1 MFGRNALMA
10 GFVAAA
16 SIATLPAIA
25 GEMKAEEARRFVVG
39 KLFSF
44 TCFEGSSGAGRIFND
59 GSVAGVVRFQGSG
72 PARYVNLPA
81 GTLRVKG
88 ESVCASLRGMLFE
101 PCFNLEQT
109 DPRSFRG
116 SIAGLGFASCQFTRR
131 GGRPE
136 LVHTSTRRPLSTVV
150 TSEKE

>member
-1 MFGRNALMA
+1 MLGRNVLMA
-10 GFVAAA
+10 GVVAAA
-16 SIATLPAIA
+16 SIASLPAFA
-25 GEMKAEEARRFVVG
+25 GEMKAEEARRFVAG

-72 PARYVNLPA
+72 PSRYVTLPA

-88 ESVCASLRGMLFE
+88 ESVCASLRGLAFE

-109 DPRSFRG
+109 DARSFRG
-116 SIAGLGFASCQFTRR
+116 SISGLGFASCQFTRR
-131 GGRPE
+131 GRAQ
-136 LVHTSTRRPLSTVV
+136 LVHTSVSGRPLSTVA
-150 TSEKE
+150 TSDKQ

>member
-1 MFGRNALMA
+1 MFGRNVLM
-10 GFVAAA
+10 GCFVAAV
-16 SIATLPAIA
+16 SIAALPAIA
-25 GEMKAEEARRFVVG
+25 GEMKAEEARRFVIG

-72 PARYVNLPA
+72 PARYVSLPA

-88 ESVCASLRGMLFE
+88 ESVCASLRGMAFE
-101 PCFNLEQT
+101 PCFSLEQT

-116 SIAGLGFASCQFTRR
+116 SISGLGFASCQFTRR
-131 GGRPE
+131 GGRAE
-136 LVHTSTRRPLSTVV
+136 LVHTSARLG
-150 TSEKE
+150 

>member
-1 MFGRNALMA
+1 MFGRNVLMA
-10 GFVAAA
+10 CFVAAV
-16 SIATLPAIA
+16 SIAALPAIA
-25 GEMKAEEARRFVVG
+25 GEMKAEEARRFVIG

-72 PARYVNLPA
+72 PARYVSLPA

-88 ESVCASLRGMLFE
+88 ESVCASLRGMAFE
-101 PCFNLEQT
+101 PCFSLEQT

-116 SIAGLGFASCQFTRR
+116 SISGLGFASCQFTRR
-131 GGRPE
+131 GGRAE
-136 LVHTSTRRPLSTVV
+136 LVHTSARRPLSTVV
-150 TSEKE
+150 SSDKE